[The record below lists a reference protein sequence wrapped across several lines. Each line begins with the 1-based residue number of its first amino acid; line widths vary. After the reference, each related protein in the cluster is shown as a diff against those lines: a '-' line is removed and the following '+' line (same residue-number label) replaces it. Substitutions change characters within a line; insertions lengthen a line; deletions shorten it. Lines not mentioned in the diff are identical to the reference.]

1 MYGKAVNEINVV
13 QNANDIMPNFY
24 SVKTDLNNKKKNE
37 FNKTIH
43 RGRS

>member
-1 MYGKAVNEINVV
+1 MIKKVDKKLLSLRTMKERFDY
-13 QNANDIMPNFY
+13 
-24 SVKTDLNNKKKNE
+24 LNNKKKNE